1 MDEYLTTTTIIINNN
16 NTVDFGALLFGFVLI
31 TLANR
36 QAVLFFDFEVFFVL
50 CFSFSF
56 DDQI

>member
-1 MDEYLTTTTIIINNN
+1 MDEYLTTTIIINNN